1 LPSPSKTLVNIPG
14 RQNLDIPVYDSHV
27 PKPEEIAY
35 MTQPLLKAVIFLGG
49 ALKDL
54 HAKWAIWGDAG
65 ELIKGVNIK
74 TDHLE
79 ILTTEEGC
87 EEICKLLASYVTLAP
102 AMKESKLPR
111 DADIDGKPCPVYVR
125 SHYAELTINNARVEV
140 YGDEQIKVGEWEW
153 GDPLDYQP
161 DYSYVTSTKV
171 PIVPLRLKQELD
183 LGLGWLDRL
192 ELISIAL
199 ESGKHHLAQGG
210 VRGRPAAPPA

>member
-1 LPSPSKTLVNIPG
+1 LASSPKTLVNIPG
-14 RQNLDIPVYDSHV
+14 RQNLDIPVYESHL

-54 HAKWAIWGDAG
+54 NAKWAIWGDGG

-79 ILTTEEGC
+79 ILTTIEGC
-87 EEICKLLASYVTLAP
+87 QEICKVLAPYVTLAP
-102 AMKESKLPR
+102 AKKETKLPR
-111 DADIDGKPCPVYVR
+111 DADVDGKLYPVYVR
-125 SHYAELTINNARVEV
+125 SQYAELTINGARVEV

-153 GDPLDYQP
+153 GDPLDYEP
-161 DYSYVTSTKV
+161 DYSYVTSAKV
-171 PIVPLRLKQELD
+171 PVVPLRLKQELD

-192 ELISIAL
+192 ELIATAI

-210 VRGRPAAPPA
+210 VRGRPVGP